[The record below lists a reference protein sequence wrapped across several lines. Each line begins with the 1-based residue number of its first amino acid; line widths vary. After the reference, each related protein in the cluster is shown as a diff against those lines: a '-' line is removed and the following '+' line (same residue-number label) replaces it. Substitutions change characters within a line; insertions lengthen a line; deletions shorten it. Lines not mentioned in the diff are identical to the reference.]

1 MTVSAEQTASTDR
14 SPKRRYATF
23 AIVVV
28 LVLCAGWTAIWFYA
42 RSVLSSEVDEVL
54 RSRANGPAEIFCTD
68 REISG
73 FPFAMALSCS
83 KAGVTEHTRA
93 LTAEL
98 GGLKIGALAYSPRD
112 VTADLQAPL
121 NIAWQADAS
130 PLTADWSSG
139 QASVHLS
146 DDGPGAIS
154 TAFDRLSI
162 TTPLN
167 GVAAD
172 HTEFHARPA
181 DNNRQTDMEWRAD
194 AATFSQQAETSAPFT
209 IDGKARIDAPLAR
222 LMDGAVGN
230 GNVAIPDLDIRLTA
244 GESHISASGAITLLA
259 SGSAE
264 GEIVVVTENLPALAA
279 FLQTLPA
286 DVRSRVQALVGGV
299 IALSKPATNEKGDP
313 VSELTLTLR
322 DNAIFAGTRQIAEFG
337 PGS

>member
-1 MTVSAEQTASTDR
+1 MSAEQTASTGR
-14 SPKRRYATF
+14 KPKRRYTTF

-28 LVLCAGWTAIWFYA
+28 IVLCAGWTAIWFYA
-42 RSVLSSEVDEVL
+42 RSVLTERVDEVL
-54 RSRANGPAEIFCTD
+54 QSRADGPAEIFCAD
-68 REISG
+68 RQISG
-73 FPFAMALSCS
+73 FPFGMSVSCS
-83 KAGVTEHTRA
+83 KAGLTEHTRA

-121 NIAWQADAS
+121 NINWQADAS

-162 TTPLN
+162 ATPLN
-167 GVAAD
+167 GIAAE

-181 DNNRQTDMEWRAD
+181 DDNRQTDMEWRAD

-209 IDGKARIDAPLAR
+209 IDGRARIDAPLAR
-222 LMDGAVGN
+222 LMAGAAGS
-230 GNVAIPDLDIRLTA
+230 GDVAIPDLDVRIAA
-244 GESHISASGAITLLA
+244 GESRVSATGAITLLA

-264 GEIVVVTENLPALAA
+264 GEIVVVTENLPALAT

-286 DVRSRVQALVGGV
+286 DVRSRVQTLVGGV
-299 IALSKPATNEKGDP
+299 IALSKPARNEKGEA

-322 DNAIFAGTRQIAEFG
+322 DNAVFAGTRQIAEFS